1 MGEGVLM
8 QREDL
13 MTVEEVADLLRMH
26 LDSVRRLL
34 RQGRLPGV
42 RLGKRWWIR
51 RADLEALL
59 RGAGQETERSQV

>member
-1 MGEGVLM
+1 M

-34 RQGRLPGV
+34 RQGRSPGV
-42 RLGKRWWIR
+42 RLGKHWWIR
-51 RADLEALL
+51 QADLEALL
-59 RGAGQETERSQV
+59 RSAGHETERSQV